1 MTADDLE
8 NRFPSPTESLT
19 IRRLP
24 GGRLVRRAL
33 AQSIAAGLVAV
44 MANAGCSQRALKS
57 HPPIVECDKGA
68 IHEPTAEQ
76 RALGIYQPYSDA
88 DIGFMTGM
96 IPHHAQA
103 VIMAGW
109 APSHGARSDVA
120 ILCERIVVGQA
131 DEIRS
136 MQTWLDDRAL
146 PVPDAKSTRMK
157 MKMNGVEHDMLMPGM
172 LTDEEM
178 ADLDRA
184 RGSEFNRLFLIGM
197 IKHHQGAIDM
207 VNDLLKAYGAAQD
220 DTIYKFASD
229 VFADQ
234 SIEIEVMHKMLESSG
249 GQ

>member
-1 MTADDLE
+1 MLIIANACTHH
-8 NRFPSPTESLT
+8 
-19 IRRLP
+19 
-24 GGRLVRRAL
+24 
-33 AQSIAAGLVAV
+33 AAGKHVEIKEDDK
-44 MANAGCSQRALKS
+44 KS
-57 HPPIVECDKGA
+57 

-88 DIGFMTGM
+88 DIAFMTGM

-109 APSHGARSDVA
+109 APTHGARSDVA

-136 MQTWLDDRAL
+136 MQQWLSDHGL
-146 PVPDAKSTRMK
+146 PVPDATATRMK

-178 ADLDRA
+178 AELDKA
-184 RGSEFNRLFLIGM
+184 RGREFDRLFLIGM

-207 VNDLLKAYGAAQD
+207 VNDLFKAYGAAQD

-234 SIEIEVMHKMLESSG
+234 SIEIDVMNKMLESG
-249 GQ
+249 GGRN

>member
-1 MTADDLE
+1 
-8 NRFPSPTESLT
+8 
-19 IRRLP
+19 
-24 GGRLVRRAL
+24 VRRAF
-33 AQSIAAGLVAV
+33 ARSIVAGLVLIIT
-44 MANAGCSQRALKS
+44 NACHHAAGKHVEISEYDKKS
-57 HPPIVECDKGA
+57 

-88 DIGFMTGM
+88 DIAFMTGM

-103 VIMAGW
+103 VIIAGW
-109 APSHGARSDVA
+109 APTHGARSDVA

-136 MQTWLDDRAL
+136 MQQWLSEHGL
-146 PVPDAKSTRMK
+146 PVPDATATRMK

-178 ADLDRA
+178 AELDKA
-184 RGSEFNRLFLIGM
+184 RGREFDRLFLIGM

-207 VNDLLKAYGAAQD
+207 VNDLFKSYGAAQD

-234 SIEIEVMHKMLESSG
+234 SIEIQVMHKMVASV
-249 GQ
+249 Q

>member
-1 MTADDLE
+1 M
-8 NRFPSPTESLT
+8 
-19 IRRLP
+19 
-24 GGRLVRRAL
+24 RRAFVR
-33 AQSIAAGLVAV
+33 STVAGLVLIIATACTHHAAAKHV
-44 MANAGCSQRALKS
+44 EISEDERKS
-57 HPPIVECDKGA
+57 

-76 RALGIYQPYSDA
+76 RELGIYQPYSDA
-88 DIGFMTGM
+88 DIAFMTGM

-136 MQTWLDDRAL
+136 MQQWLGDRSL
-146 PVPDAKSTRMK
+146 PVPDATSTRMK
-157 MKMNGVEHDMLMPGM
+157 MKTNGVEHDMLMPGM
-172 LTDEEM
+172 LSDEEM
-178 ADLDRA
+178 AELEKA
-184 RGSEFNRLFLIGM
+184 RSREFDRLFLLGM

-207 VNDLLKAYGAAQD
+207 VNDLFKAYGAAQD

-234 SIEIEVMHKMLESSG
+234 SIEIEVMRKMLASVH
-249 GQ
+249 

>member
-1 MTADDLE
+1 MRT
-8 NRFPSPTESLT
+8 
-19 IRRLP
+19 
-24 GGRLVRRAL
+24 L
-33 AQSIAAGLVAV
+33 AQCIAAGLVVVVGNVACSHHAV
-44 MANAGCSQRALKS
+44 EIHVPIDAGN
-57 HPPIVECDKGA
+57 KGS
-68 IHEPTAEQ
+68 IHQPTGEE

-88 DIGFMTGM
+88 DIDFMTGM

-109 APSHGARSDVA
+109 APSHRARSDVA
-120 ILCERIVVGQA
+120 ILCERILVGQT

-136 MQTWLDDRAL
+136 MQQWLGDRGL

-178 ADLDRA
+178 SELDKA
-184 RGSEFNRLFLIGM
+184 RGPEFNRLFLIGM

-207 VNDLLKAYGAAQD
+207 VNDLFKAYGAAQD

-234 SIEIEVMHKMLESSG
+234 SIEIGVMHRMLESG
-249 GQ
+249 GDQH